1 MSEIVLFQFRH
12 TLYSGRFKNR
22 FKFANVENLSDHF
35 NIFFRFVFHFHL
47 TDSLLSFKN
56 KKHPQKKL
64 SKPPRAKF
72 KQALGL
78 C

>member
-1 MSEIVLFQFRH
+1 MSEIMLFQFRH

-35 NIFFRFVFHFHL
+35 NIFFRFVFSFHS

-56 KKHPQKKL
+56 KKHPQKKF
-64 SKPPRAKF
+64 SKPTIVKF
-72 KQALGL
+72 R
-78 C
+78 